1 MYMVLCCH
9 LCRST
14 CKVMCL
20 QMQPIKGWSNIFW
33 MNVTYVEWCSICF
46 WQLQVDSLSQPM
58 LLERAVGGVRRCCR
72 WIDKN
77 AKLTFITYGS
87 YQVLNFL
94 VPSSRSVTF
103 YFVFFL
109 LLLFFLLFLSF
120 LLFKKWS
127 SKYKKSGQFNILTS
141 SPFYWKFSFKSWHV
155 LNAVLLITFTGGGKG
170 GW

>member
-14 CKVMCL
+14 CKAMCL
-20 QMQPIKGWSNIFW
+20 QMQPLKGWSNIFW

-77 AKLTFITYGS
+77 AKLTFITYGVTRS
-87 YQVLNFL
+87 LIFWYLPADLWHFIL
-94 VPSSRSVTF
+94 YFYCCCCSFCCFYHFYYSRSDLPNIRRVGNLISS
-103 YFVFFL
+103 L
-109 LLLFFLLFLSF
+109 LRLFIG
-120 LLFKKWS
+120 S
-127 SKYKKSGQFNILTS
+127 S
-141 SPFYWKFSFKSWHV
+141 H
-155 LNAVLLITFTGGGKG
+155 LNLDMC
-170 GW
+170 